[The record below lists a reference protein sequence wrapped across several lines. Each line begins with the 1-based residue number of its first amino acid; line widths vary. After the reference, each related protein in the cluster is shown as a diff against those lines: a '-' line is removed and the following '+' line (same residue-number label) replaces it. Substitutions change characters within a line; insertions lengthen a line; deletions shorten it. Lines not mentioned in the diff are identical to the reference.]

1 MKQQRPTSDD
11 KKEEKSQQEKEEKC
25 MQCMYI
31 LHSGLNYMKKFK
43 KSTTHWLKHTD
54 AESQKWSEKTLHK
67 NIWKML
73 PPTTIWWKNTSKI

>member
-31 LHSGLNYMKKFK
+31 LHSGLNYMKKFE
-43 KSTTHWLKHTD
+43 KSQQPIDLKHTD
-54 AESQKWSEKTLHK
+54 AESQK
-67 NIWKML
+67 
-73 PPTTIWWKNTSKI
+73 